1 MLSST
6 EENYIKSIYNLSNN
20 GKDNVS
26 TNAIADSLKTKPAS
40 ANSMINKLADKKL
53 ITYKKYNGVTL
64 TKSGKTEALNIIRRH
79 RLWEV
84 FLVEKLHFNWDEVHE
99 IAEQLE
105 HVKSPLLISRIDH
118 FLGHPKFDPHGDPI
132 PDAEGEIE
140 MLKHHLLFETK
151 SKTKTIVTGV
161 KNSSDAF
168 LKHLNKLEISL
179 GTELEILEIIPFDN
193 SFEISINNKQVIISK
208 EIAQN
213 IYVTNK

>member
-40 ANSMINKLADKKL
+40 ANSMINRLAEKDLL
-53 ITYKKYNGVTL
+53 IYKKYNGVLL
-64 TKSGKTEALNIIRRH
+64 TKTGKTEALKIIRRH

-84 FLVEKLHFNWDEVHE
+84 FLVEKLNFNWDEVHE

-105 HVKSPLLISRIDH
+105 HVKSALLISRIDQ
-118 FLGHPKFDPHGDPI
+118 FLGNPKFDPHGDPI
-132 PDAEGEIE
+132 PDAEGEI
-140 MLKHHLLFETK
+140 LTQKHQLLFDTIPN
-151 SKTKTIVTGV
+151 TKTMVTGV
-161 KNSSDAF
+161 KNSSDLF
-168 LKHLNKLEISL
+168 LKHLNKLNISL
-179 GTELEILEIIPFDN
+179 GTELEISEVIPFDN
-193 SFEISINNKQVIISK
+193 SFEITINNKQVIISK

-213 IYVTNK
+213 IYVTIK